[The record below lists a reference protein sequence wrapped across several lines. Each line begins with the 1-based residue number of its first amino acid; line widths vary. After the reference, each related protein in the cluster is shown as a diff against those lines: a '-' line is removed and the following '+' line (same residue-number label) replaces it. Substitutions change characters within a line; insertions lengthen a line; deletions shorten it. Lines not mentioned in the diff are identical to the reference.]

1 MSKIMELKNINMV
14 FSKRGSL
21 LKDEKFFHVLRD
33 INIDIHSGEILAV
46 VGESGSG
53 KTTLGKIITGLLK
66 PTKGEMLYEGK
77 NMNAL
82 ISVGK
87 EYDEYSRYVQFIQQD
102 SYAALNPVRTIK
114 QSLEAPIRT
123 HYKKLT
129 KEQVD
134 KRIDELME
142 LVGLVPS
149 DQFLPKYPHQLSGGQ
164 RQRVLM
170 ARALSLD
177 PKLIV
182 ADEPVSMIDV
192 SLRLM
197 ILKLMNDLNKKLG
210 VVFVYI
216 THDLATAKYI
226 ANGNRMMVLYLGEVM
241 EIGNANEI
249 IKNPRHPYTQALV
262 SAVPIPDPRFITEED
277 IPVKSMEMG
286 SIQNRTEGCPFY
298 SRCLYA
304 TEKCLKHVDYVEFEG
319 VKVKCCNLDSI
330 PKFQLG
336 ALKKGEV
343 NE

>member
-1 MSKIMELKNINMV
+1 MNKIMELKNINMV

-21 LKDEKFFHVLRD
+21 LKEEKFFHVLKD
-33 INIDIHSGEILAV
+33 INIDIYGGEILAV

-123 HYKKLT
+123 HYKNLT
-129 KEQVD
+129 KEEVD
-134 KRIDELME
+134 NRIDELME

-170 ARALSLD
+170 ARALSLE

-197 ILKLMNDLNKKLG
+197 ILKLMNELNKKLG

-226 ANGNRMMVLYLGEVM
+226 ANGNRMLVMYLGEVM

-249 IKNPRHPYTQALV
+249 INNPRHPYTQALV
-262 SAVPIPDPRFITEED
+262 SAVPIPDPRYITTED

-304 TEKCLKHVDYVEFEG
+304 TEKCLKHVDYVEFDE

-336 ALKKGEV
+336 VLKSGESS
-343 NE
+343 E